1 MKRTLFAVAVMTALM
16 SGGALAQATAPAPK
30 AAPKAA
36 PATPAATAAP
46 AATSDKQLYS
56 QGQYDVLLKE
66 RLAQGGQDSP
76 EVRNAVKEELNT
88 RELLAREAKK
98 QGLEKNADVKTQMDL
113 ASQTVLVRAYVSDW
127 IRKNPVPEAD
137 LKKEYEAI
145 KGQIGDKEY
154 KVRHI
159 LVEKE
164 DEAKAVLAQL
174 KAGAK
179 FEDLAKKSSKDPG
192 SAPNGG
198 ELDFAAPSSYVP
210 EFSQAMVALK
220 KGETTET
227 PVKTQFGYHVIRL
240 DDSRAAQFPPL
251 ADVKTQIQQRLSQQ
265 KAAAFRDELRAKAK
279 TDYKFT
285 N

>member
-1 MKRTLFAVAVMTALM
+1 MKRTLVAVAVMTALM

-36 PATPAATAAP
+36 AAP
-46 AATSDKQLYS
+46 AAPAASSDKQLYS

-127 IRKNPVPEAD
+127 IKKNPVPEAD

-154 KVRHI
+154 KVAHI
-159 LVEKE
+159 LVDKE
-164 DEAKAVLAQL
+164 DEAKQIITDLQKGV
-174 KAGAK
+174 K
-179 FEDLAKKSSKDPG
+179 FEELAK
-192 SAPNGG
+192 
-198 ELDFAAPSSYVP
+198 L
-210 EFSQAMVALK
+210 
-220 KGETTET
+220 
-227 PVKTQFGYHVIRL
+227 
-240 DDSRAAQFPPL
+240 
-251 ADVKTQIQQRLSQQ
+251 
-265 KAAAFRDELRAKAK
+265 
-279 TDYKFT
+279 
-285 N
+285 